1 MEDVILCEME
11 AAMFSKKLKQLRKE
25 KGYTQRQL
33 ATLLQTAES
42 TIGMYEQGRRM
53 PGPKMVHKIEQVL
66 ELPDSYLMQE
76 LEQAQGIDLLSSEIK
91 RRLSR

>member
-25 KGYTQRQL
+25 KGYTQKQL

-53 PGPKMVHKIEQVL
+53 PGPKMVRKIEQVL
-66 ELPDSYLMQE
+66 ELPDGYLMQE

-91 RRLSR
+91 KRLSR

>member
-1 MEDVILCEME
+1 
-11 AAMFSKKLKQLRKE
+11 MFSKKLKQLRKE
-25 KGYTQRQL
+25 KGYTQKQL

-53 PGPKMVHKIEQVL
+53 PGPKMVQKIEQVL
-66 ELPDSYLMQE
+66 ELPDGYLMQE

-91 RRLSR
+91 KRLSR

>member
-25 KGYTQRQL
+25 KGYTQKQL

-42 TIGMYEQGRRM
+42 TIGMYEQGRRT
-53 PGPKMVHKIEQVL
+53 PGPKMVRKIEQVL
-66 ELPDSYLMQE
+66 ELPDGYLMQE

>member
-25 KGYTQRQL
+25 KGYTQKQL

-66 ELPDSYLMQE
+66 GLPDGYLMQE
-76 LEQAQGIDLLSSEIK
+76 LEQALSSEIK

>member
-25 KGYTQRQL
+25 KGYTQKQL

-53 PGPKMVHKIEQVL
+53 PGPKMVQKIEQVL
-66 ELPDSYLMQE
+66 GLPDGYLMQE

-91 RRLSR
+91 KRLSR

>member
-25 KGYTQRQL
+25 KGYTQKQL

-53 PGPKMVHKIEQVL
+53 PGPKMVQKIEQVL
-66 ELPDSYLMQE
+66 GLPDGYLMQE

>member
-53 PGPKMVHKIEQVL
+53 PGPKMVQKIEQVL
-66 ELPDSYLMQE
+66 GLPDGYLMQE

-91 RRLSR
+91 KRLSR

>member
-1 MEDVILCEME
+1 
-11 AAMFSKKLKQLRKE
+11 MFSKKLKQLRKE
-25 KGYTQRQL
+25 KGYTQKQL

-53 PGPKMVHKIEQVL
+53 PVPKMVQKIEQVL
-66 ELPDSYLMQE
+66 GLPDGYLMQE